1 MSDKKHVLITGS
13 SGLIGGVIRNKLGN
27 EYDFSGVDFNHESGF
42 DVHVADMTDL
52 NAILPAFQGVDTVID
67 LAAQAENTTEWP
79 RIKQNNLPST
89 YNAFEAAR
97 RAGVKR
103 LIFASSNHVTG
114 MYEGDDP
121 YASIVG
127 GKYDGIDSDNIP
139 QISIDMPIRPDGPY
153 GIGKAF
159 GEATGRYYSDEFG
172 LSVICLRIGSLVKES
187 RPLNIRAF
195 ATLFHHDDLAQLV
208 RRCIDA
214 PDSLR
219 FDIFYGVS
227 GNTWRFWDISHAR
240 EVVGY
245 VPTIDAESWR

>member
-97 RAGVKR
+97 KAGLQAAIAAGWEQGWKEGVLKR
-103 LIFASSNHVTG
+103 DS
-114 MYEGDDP
+114 
-121 YASIVG
+121 
-127 GKYDGIDSDNIP
+127 GKSD
-139 QISIDMPIRPDGPY
+139 
-153 GIGKAF
+153 
-159 GEATGRYYSDEFG
+159 
-172 LSVICLRIGSLVKES
+172 
-187 RPLNIRAF
+187 
-195 ATLFHHDDLAQLV
+195 
-208 RRCIDA
+208 
-214 PDSLR
+214 
-219 FDIFYGVS
+219 
-227 GNTWRFWDISHAR
+227 
-240 EVVGY
+240 
-245 VPTIDAESWR
+245 